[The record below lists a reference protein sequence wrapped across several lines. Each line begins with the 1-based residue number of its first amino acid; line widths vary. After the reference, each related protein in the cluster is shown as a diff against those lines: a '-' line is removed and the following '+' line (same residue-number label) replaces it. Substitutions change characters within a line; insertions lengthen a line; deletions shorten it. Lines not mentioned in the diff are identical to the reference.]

1 MSGEQELAGLRV
13 VVTREVRESEAFA
26 DRLRALGAEP
36 VVCPALEIRFRN
48 PPGFHDALLALERF
62 DWVVFTSA
70 NAVRAVAERCAALGI
85 DPARGLARPKV
96 AAVGEPTANTLR
108 ALGVQVDLVPD
119 LATGRALAE
128 AMIAERVAGDLVFFP
143 ASRIASPDLPR
154 ALREAGAGVV
164 LFAVYETLRPEEL
177 PEACRAALERGEVD
191 VLTFFSPSAVRNFLR
206 LAGKDVARAYPNV
219 CIGATTASEARALGL
234 REPLLAHG
242 ASEDGVIAALLEFNR
257 QAAASDDLREVES

>member
-1 MSGEQELAGLRV
+1 RHGGLRRFARRALRSLQRRPGRDRGAGRRARPRTASEHVVSGEQELAGLRV
-13 VVTREVRESEAFA
+13 VVTREARESEAFA

-108 ALGVQVDLVPD
+108 ALVVQVDLVPD
-119 LATGRALAE
+119 L
-128 AMIAERVAGDLVFFP
+128 
-143 ASRIASPDLPR
+143 
-154 ALREAGAGVV
+154 
-164 LFAVYETLRPEEL
+164 
-177 PEACRAALERGEVD
+177 
-191 VLTFFSPSAVRNFLR
+191 
-206 LAGKDVARAYPNV
+206 
-219 CIGATTASEARALGL
+219 
-234 REPLLAHG
+234 
-242 ASEDGVIAALLEFNR
+242 
-257 QAAASDDLREVES
+257 